1 MTPSGPVRFE
11 PGSVAVRRNVFHGK
25 VRSAW
30 PTRVVHDTG
39 EEIAWVCWTGTEL
52 LAETSWR
59 SADRSQRDSLS
70 ELVTGEWSLSTS
82 VLWDVT
88 MLGFQLPETWF
99 SVLLFFEPSGEIGIW
114 YVNFEQPYRRT
125 PIGFD
130 TWDHMIDLVFYPDGT
145 HHWKD
150 EDEYAQGRQ
159 LGLVTDA
166 EHTEIERARDQALAM
181 FEQRTGPFEERWLT
195 WRRDPAWP
203 LPVLPDNAATLPAAI

>member
-1 MTPSGPVRFE
+1 MTPSGPGRFDI
-11 PGSVAVRRNVFHGK
+11 GSVAVRRNVFRGK

-30 PTRVVHDTG
+30 PARVVHDTG
-39 EEIAWVCWTGTEL
+39 DEIAWVCWSGTEL
-52 LAETSWR
+52 TAETSWR
-59 SADRSQRDSLS
+59 SSGDPQRGLA
-70 ELVTGEWSLSTS
+70 ELASGEWSLGTH
-82 VLWDVT
+82 LLTDIT
-88 MLGFQLPETWF
+88 FLGFQLPDVWF
-99 SVLLFFEPSGEIGIW
+99 SVLLFFQPSGDFGIW

-130 TWDHMIDLVFYPDGT
+130 TCDHFIDLVFNPDGT

-166 EHTEIERARDQALAM
+166 QHAEIERAKDQVFSM
-181 FEQRTGPFEERWLT
+181 FEERTGPFDQRWLN

-203 LPVLPDNAATLPAAI
+203 LPVLPDNAITVPAAI